1 MFPYYAALSVGIA
14 LGIAGQI
21 LLKAGS
27 ARTGD
32 VIAQFLNPY
41 TILGFAAYAGAAVFY
56 IAAIKKIPVSVAYP
70 TVSIGYA
77 IVALTAHFVWGEP
90 FGLQHVAGL
99 LLITGGIVLLYL

>member
-1 MFPYYAALSVGIA
+1 MLPYYAALATGIA

-27 ARTGD
+27 ARTAD
-32 VIAQFLNPY
+32 LVAQFTNPF
-41 TILGFAAYAGAAVFY
+41 TIVGFVAYAAAAVFY

-77 IVALTAHFVWGEP
+77 VVAIAAHYLWGEA

-99 LLITGGIVLLYL
+99 ALISGGILLLYL